1 MCCAAVPDTTC
12 CGACCPADDGE
23 LLSWDLSS
31 LTPQARERQ
40 SSRAYMDSG
49 EDSDEGSDGEGPIFK
64 GTTVYGQKEVVL
76 SSLESPSCICTMCV
90 LSLAC
95 QAQS

>member
-76 SSLESPSCICTMCV
+76 SSLKSPSCICTMCL